1 MAMNRQTRR
10 MMGDQPQPERRKPGA
25 PGASERTGPAQYLR
39 EVRAELRKVGWP
51 TRSEV
56 VSSTII
62 VLIAVAVMTSLIF
75 GFDYGFAKLVLFLFD

>member
-1 MAMNRQTRR
+1 
-10 MMGDQPQPERRKPGA
+10 MGDEPQQPERRKSGA
-25 PGASERTGPAQYLR
+25 PAASERTGPAQYMR